1 MSIPVPSVTS
11 SLHTTYTKH
20 DVIYLPTEPGVYQLD
35 VTWGGT
41 PLPGSPFFT
50 MVSETEKRGKKRG
63 KRGTGIE
70 VTVSEYGTEETGG
83 GDEKEGEKGGDKEG
97 VGDGKEA
104 MISFYRPSVQHN
116 LVMYYSATSRDPMAS
131 TNKTYLERML
141 RESNPLDGPLLCVT
155 IDLEVSLFIICC

>member
-1 MSIPVPSVTS
+1 M
-11 SLHTTYTKH
+11 
-20 DVIYLPTEPGVYQLD
+20 YQLD

-50 MVSETEKRGKKRG
+50 MVCETVKRGKKG
-63 KRGTGIE
+63 KKGTGIG
-70 VTVSEYGTEETGG
+70 VTVSEYGAEETGD
-83 GDEKEGEKGGDKEG
+83 GDGNEGEKGTDKEG
-97 VGDGKEA
+97 AGEGKEA
-104 MISFYRPSVQHN
+104 TISFYRPSVQHN

-155 IDLEVSLFIICC
+155 IDLEVSLFCCYIHKIQFGPVPSTGCFKTLTLCGP